1 MAVSSDRPPSDDL
14 TEDTLLGGRVRLRQ
28 PKGGYRAAIDPVLL
42 AASVPAQPGEHV
54 LDLGTGTGAAALCLM
69 ARRPGIRITGVEI
82 EPSIAD
88 LATEN
93 ARLNQID
100 CDFEVRLGD
109 LTKDDSFSHAN
120 FDHVMANPPFH
131 DAARQRLSAIRP
143 KAHANAFAREALGQW
158 IDVGLK
164 RLRTGGTLT
173 LIHKPE
179 RLGDILGALARRAGR
194 VIVLPIAPRTDM
206 PAARVIVQAVKG
218 RRTPL
223 ALLPAIVLHEA
234 DGRFRPEIDAV
245 LRGAEA
251 LRLSAIRGP
260 RSLPEGSG
268 TG

>member
-1 MAVSSDRPPSDDL
+1 MAVSSDPPPSDDL

-82 EPSIAD
+82 EPSITD
-88 LATEN
+88 LATVN
-93 ARLNQID
+93 ARLNQVD
-100 CDFEVRLGD
+100 RDFEVRLGD
-109 LTKDDSFSHAN
+109 LAKDDSVSNAI

-131 DAARQRLSAIRP
+131 DVARQRSSASP
-143 KAHANAFAREALGQW
+143 AKARANASAREALARW
-158 IDVGLK
+158 IDIGLK

-173 LIHKPE
+173 LIHKSE
-179 RLGDILGALARRAGR
+179 RLGDIFGALDRRAGR
-194 VIVLPIAPRTDM
+194 VIVLPIAPRAGM
-206 PAARVIVQAVKG
+206 PATRVIVQAVKG
-218 RRTPL
+218 RKTPL
-223 ALLPAIVLHEA
+223 ALLPALVLHEA

-251 LRLSAIRGP
+251 LPLGAIRGP